1 MLSLHRYM
9 MYELVL
15 CILIDYT
22 YAYTRVVIDL
32 VCKHVLYEYSGVV
45 FVCSYEGHTTLLARV

>member
-1 MLSLHRYM
+1 MHTNRLH
-9 MYELVL
+9 V
-15 CILIDYT
+15 CIH
-22 YAYTRVVIDL
+22 ARVVIDL